1 MVRTSPLNREAYGT
15 YSEQRECYDVTR
27 VYLLLGTQQPAC
39 TAETLHTFQLVVAFS
54 IGPPSVSL
62 DITSKWLT
70 DRKHLGYYSYLSP
83 LMEGMRLCPWMSGGV
98 AGMQIALASS
108 WNVRGVL
115 GSQVR
120 PWVTMSCCLHQG
132 MVVTIVTKMFSFV
145 WVCIVLTESQIKIFY
160 KKHFSQVNLM
170 VFFVPWPWG
179 WQVLWHC
186 YMDLIDVSF

>member
-1 MVRTSPLNREAYGT
+1 MVRTSPLNWEAYGT
-15 YSEQRECYDVTR
+15 YSEQWECYDVTG

-70 DRKHLGYYSYLSP
+70 DRKHLGYYSYLSS
-83 LMEGMRLCPWMSGGV
+83 LMEGTRLCPWMSGEV

-115 GSQVR
+115 DSQDS
-120 PWVTMSCCLHQG
+120 PCCLHQG

-145 WVCIVLTESQIKIFY
+145 WVCIVSTESQIKIFY
-160 KKHFSQVNLM
+160 KKHFSQVNL
-170 VFFVPWPWG
+170 
-179 WQVLWHC
+179 
-186 YMDLIDVSF
+186 